1 MEKRQVDIY
10 YYCKR
15 SRLRKGILKESVDFV
30 GEEWQDIIRFVLTRW
45 LSLELFCKEVSK
57 KYKELQF
64 MFQSRPND
72 SNKEDSGMA
81 ESKKQVEARFA
92 RFKKAFAGP
101 LTEAYI
107 EFFIS
112 VILLFTSYK
121 LFFQR
126 SDPLAHLLYQGFN
139 TQKQPSIGVFI
150 KRCSENIPQIYR
162 SVITC
167 QSVILIKLKR
177 MKRITFVGSPHWV
190 KTHDHFS

>member
-1 MEKRQVDIY
+1 
-10 YYCKR
+10 
-15 SRLRKGILKESVDFV
+15 
-30 GEEWQDIIRFVLTRW
+30 
-45 LSLELFCKEVSK
+45 
-57 KYKELQF
+57 

-81 ESKKQVEARFA
+81 ELKKQVEARFA

-139 TQKQPSIGVFI
+139 PQKQPSIGVFI

-162 SVITC
+162 RTTMSKCDFNKVEENEENNLCRKST
-167 QSVILIKLKR
+167 L
-177 MKRITFVGSPHWV
+177 G
-190 KTHDHFS
+190 